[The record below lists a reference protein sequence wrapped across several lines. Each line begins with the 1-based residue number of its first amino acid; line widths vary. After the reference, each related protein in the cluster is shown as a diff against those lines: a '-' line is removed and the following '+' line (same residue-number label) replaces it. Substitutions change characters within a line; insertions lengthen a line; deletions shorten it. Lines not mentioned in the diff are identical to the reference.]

1 MALPQGISALRCM
14 RCRLA
19 VLFALPRAAS
29 MVMPHQMAPAPPQF
43 ALFHAVTLPPLLLH
57 TRPTLMVVVLRS
69 PAALGDL
76 STDQISVRSSTIW
89 ISDLKYWMGTTRSD
103 LKFFLD
109 GD

>member
-1 MALPQGISALRCM
+1 M
-14 RCRLA
+14 RRRLA
-19 VLFALPRAAS
+19 VLLALPRAAS

-43 ALFHAVTLPPLLLH
+43 ALFRAVPRCGAAAFAAAYATNAH
-57 TRPTLMVVVLRS
+57 GCG
-69 PAALGDL
+69 AALPSRARRPL